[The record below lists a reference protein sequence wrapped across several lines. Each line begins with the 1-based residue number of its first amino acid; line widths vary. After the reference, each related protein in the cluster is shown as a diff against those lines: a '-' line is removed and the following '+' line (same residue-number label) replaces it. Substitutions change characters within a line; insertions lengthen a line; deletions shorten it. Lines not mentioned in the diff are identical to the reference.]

1 MASSVAERTPAD
13 VSERRVAHRRP
24 AVQVPS
30 ITGVRLSPG
39 GGDSSL
45 VNISMSGALVR
56 STSRLLPGTPVTV
69 LFEGTFSPS
78 SIKSKVVRCVVAD
91 ICKPA
96 GLSYHIGIAFNERIH
111 FDDEPAETAEPT
123 SASPPPDAGQILVN
137 RW

>member
-1 MASSVAERTPAD
+1 MASSVAERTPTD

-24 AVQVPS
+24 AAQVPS

-39 GGDSSL
+39 GGDSAL
-45 VNISMSGALVR
+45 VNISITGALVR

-111 FDDEPAETAEPT
+111 FDDEPAETAAQT
-123 SASPPPDAGQILVN
+123 SAPPAPDAGHILVN